1 MTTRS
6 ALDTAGIQQRTDHIS
21 DRVRKIIISPIKEIA
36 LLASQKPDVVHF
48 AWGIPHVE
56 TPLHIREALR
66 EALLHDPVLGQYS
79 PTFGLPALRQAAAEK
94 LTRQF
99 NVPVDAMSEVVIS
112 AGAMEMLMVAMQAV
126 VNPGDEVIITD
137 PGFASYQEQI
147 TLAGGVAKFLP
158 LLEEK
163 NWAMDLAALPALVTS
178 KTKAIILCSPN
189 NPTGTI
195 FSAAELKAVADLAVA
210 HNLIV
215 ITDEPYHFLT
225 YDGLSCP
232 TLVSDERLRNNR
244 IACFSLSK
252 EYAMTGYRV
261 GYVFA
266 EAGMIRQLLKVHDN
280 TLVSAPRPSQVAAIA
295 ALQGDQQCVEDLRL
309 TLQRRRDVMCEQL
322 DSMSKW
328 FSYVRPQGS
337 YYVFVKFLP
346 EVVNDVQMA
355 LDILNE
361 VGVAVV
367 PGSAFGPSGK
377 NHFRLC
383 YGCTEPDIIKG
394 MERIKQFMQKHY

>member
-1 MTTRS
+1 MITRS
-6 ALDTAGIQQRTDHIS
+6 ALDTAGIKQRTEHIS
-21 DRVRKIIISPIKEIA
+21 ERVRNIIISPIKEIA
-36 LLASQKPDVVHF
+36 LLASTKTDVVSF
-48 AWGIPHVE
+48 AWGIPYVE

-66 EALLHDPVLGQYS
+66 TALLNDPLLGRYA
-79 PTFGLPALRQAAAEK
+79 PTLGLPTLRQATAEK
-94 LTRQF
+94 IIKQF
-99 NVPVDAMSEVVIS
+99 NIKVDPLSEIFIS
-112 AGAMEMLMVAMQAV
+112 AGAMELLMVAMQAV

-147 TLAGGVAKFLP
+147 TLAGGVPKFLP
-158 LLEEK
+158 LLEK
-163 NWAMDLAALPALVTS
+163 QGWAMDVAALPKLITK

-195 FSAAELKAVADLAVA
+195 FRAADLNVIADTVLE
-210 HNLIV
+210 HNLILV
-215 ITDEPYHFLT
+215 TDEPYQFLT
-225 YDGLSCP
+225 YDGLTCP
-232 TLVSDERLRNNR
+232 TLVGDDRLRNNR
-244 IACFSLSK
+244 ISCFSFSK

-280 TLVSAPRPSQVAAIA
+280 TLVSAPRPSQVAALA

-322 DSMSKW
+322 DNLSKW
-328 FSYVRPQGS
+328 FSYVKPQGS
-337 YYVFVKFLP
+337 YYVFVNFLP
-346 EVVNDVQMA
+346 EAVNDVQMA

-361 VGVAVV
+361 AGVALV
-367 PGSAFGPSGK
+367 PGSAFGPNGQ

-383 YGCTEPDIIKG
+383 FGCTEPDIIKG
-394 MERIKQFMQKHY
+394 MGRLKKFLEKHY

>member
-1 MTTRS
+1 MVNRS
-6 ALDTAGIQQRTDHIS
+6 ALDTAGIQQRTEHIS
-21 DRVRKIIISPIKEIA
+21 DRVRQIIISPIKEIA
-36 LLASQKPDVVHF
+36 LLASTKSDVVHF

-56 TPLHIREALR
+56 TPLHIREELR
-66 EALLHDPVLGQYS
+66 DALLHDPELGQYS
-79 PTFGLPALRQAAAEK
+79 PTLGLPALRQAVAEK

-99 NVPVDAMSEVVIS
+99 GVPVDPMSEVVIS
-112 AGAMEMLMVAMQAV
+112 AGAMEMLMVAMQVV
-126 VNPGDEVIITD
+126 VNPGDEVIMTD
-137 PGFASYQEQI
+137 PSFASYQEQV
-147 TLAGGVAKFLP
+147 TLAGGVPKFLP
-158 LLEEK
+158 LREEK
-163 NWAMDLAALPALVTS
+163 NWTMDLAALPKLVTL

-189 NPTGTI
+189 NPTGTV
-195 FSAAELKAVADLAVA
+195 FSEAELRAVADLAVQ

-215 ITDEPYHFLT
+215 VTDEPYHFLT
-225 YDGLSCP
+225 YDGVICP

-244 IACFSLSK
+244 IACFSFSK

-280 TLVSAPRPSQVAAIA
+280 TLVSAPRPSQVAALA

-309 TLQRRRDVMCEQL
+309 TLQCRRDAMCEQL
-322 DSMSKW
+322 DTMSKW

-346 EVVNDVQMA
+346 ESVNDVQMA

-367 PGSAFGPSGK
+367 PGSAFGPAGK

-383 YGCTEPDIIKG
+383 FGCTEPAILKG
-394 MERIKQFMQKHY
+394 VGRLKQFMRKYY

>member
-36 LLASQKPDVVHF
+36 LLASTKTDVVHF
-48 AWGIPHVE
+48 AWGIPYVE

-66 EALLHDPVLGQYS
+66 TALLNDPLLGRYS
-79 PTFGLPALRQAAAEK
+79 PTLGLPELRQAAATK
-94 LTRQF
+94 LSRQF
-99 NVPVDAMSEVVIS
+99 NIAVDPMSEIVIS
-112 AGAMEMLMVAMQAV
+112 AGAMEMLMVAMQVV

-147 TLAGGVAKFLP
+147 ICAGGVPKFLP
-158 LLEEK
+158 LQED
-163 NWAMDLAALPALVTS
+163 NGWAMDVAALPKLITP

-195 FSAAELKAVADLAVA
+195 FSESDLRVVADTVLK
-210 HNLIV
+210 HNLILV
-215 ITDEPYHFLT
+215 TDEPYQFLT
-225 YDGLSCP
+225 YDGLTCP
-232 TLVSDERLRNNR
+232 TLVGDDRLRNNR
-244 IACFSLSK
+244 ISCFSLSK

-266 EAGMIRQLLKVHDN
+266 EPGMLRQLLKVHDN

-295 ALQGDQQCVEDLRL
+295 ALNGDQQCVEDLRL
-309 TLQRRRDVMCEQL
+309 ILQRRRDVICEQL
-322 DSMSKW
+322 DGLSKW
-328 FSYVRPQGS
+328 FSYIKPQGS

-346 EVVNDVQMA
+346 EVINDVQMA

-361 VGVAVV
+361 AGVALV
-367 PGSAFGPSGK
+367 PGTAFGPSGK

-383 YGCTEPDIIKG
+383 FGCTEPDIMKG
-394 MERIKQFMQKHY
+394 MQRIKQFMEKHY